1 MRKLVLK
8 RLELKNFKG
17 QTRTFE
23 PKEDL
28 TKVFAKNGKGKTT
41 LYKAF
46 CWMLSGYTDAIN
58 VKNHELYDNRTEI
71 TPDTPTACV
80 KAYISIDGV
89 DYTIERRAIAKFTRK
104 RSTNEYVKDASDTY
118 ELYIDEVSTSSQAFA
133 QWVGNNI
140 CDTDLLVYAL
150 IGERFANLVADDKK
164 KARAI
169 LEMISGN
176 VTIDMM
182 SGDYSMIADDLS
194 KFSVEQLKERYR
206 NTIKPMIERNTE
218 IDSLIESKE
227 SELSKYKETDF
238 VAILAK
244 INTLTSEISKCDASI
259 LDKSEAIKPIM
270 EEKKK
275 IMEKVNAIM
284 LDDMAKR
291 NEWNARHEE
300 GKKNLLR
307 NIAKVNKINDEIK
320 AENAKNKATYE
331 YNVGLLGKEKERL
344 DNLNTSIQKMRERKD
359 SVKSQEFSET
369 KCPACGQEL
378 PIERIE
384 ELKDKFN
391 EDKKARLAEIITQ
404 GKILK
409 SEIDSCNDRIRE
421 LESIIAEGASEKPY
435 ESVESME
442 EEYDL
447 FVSSFVPYDETKEH
461 EELMKNVQ
469 SLKESIPCADID
481 VNEIVSKKER
491 LQEELGEAN
500 RAYGIHSVMER
511 IEHEIHTLK
520 AEKRELNINIAKI
533 EGCIDKVKEYEEEKA
548 NIVSDAINKKLS
560 GCKIVMYSRLKSG
573 DLVPD
578 CVIESEEGIKYATM
592 NNSARLITCLSLQ
605 RMFCEKEGINLPI
618 FVDEASIYDSEHLP
632 KFDSQTIYLYASDDE
647 NMLIK

>member
-71 TPDTPTACV
+71 TPDTPAACV

-182 SGDYSMIADDLS
+182 SGDYSMIAEDLS

-206 NTIKPMIERNTE
+206 NTIKPMVERNTE

-227 SELSKYKETDF
+227 FELSKYKEIDF

-244 INTLTSEISKCDASI
+244 INALTSEISKCDSSI

-270 EEKKK
+270 EEKQK

-320 AENAKNKATYE
+320 AENAKNKATHE

-344 DNLNTSIQKMRERKD
+344 ANLNTSIQKMREKKD
-359 SVKSQEFSET
+359 SVKAEVFCET
-369 KCPACGQEL
+369 KCPVCGQEL
-378 PIERIE
+378 PIEQTE
-384 ELKDKFN
+384 ELRDKFN
-391 EDKKARLAEIITQ
+391 EDKKARLAEIIMQ

-409 SEIDSCNDRIRE
+409 SEIDSCKDRIRE
-421 LESIIAEGASEKPY
+421 LESIIAEGATEKPY

-469 SLKESIPCADID
+469 ILKDSIPCADID

-491 LQEELGEAN
+491 LQDELGEAN

-511 IEHEIHTLK
+511 IEHEIDTLK

-605 RMFCEKEGINLPI
+605 RMFCEHEGISLPI

-632 KFDSQTIYLYASDDE
+632 TFDSQTIYLYASDDE

>member
-182 SGDYSMIADDLS
+182 SGDYSMIAEDLS

-206 NTIKPMIERNTE
+206 NTIKPMIER
-218 IDSLIESKE
+218 
-227 SELSKYKETDF
+227 
-238 VAILAK
+238 
-244 INTLTSEISKCDASI
+244 
-259 LDKSEAIKPIM
+259 
-270 EEKKK
+270 
-275 IMEKVNAIM
+275 
-284 LDDMAKR
+284 
-291 NEWNARHEE
+291 
-300 GKKNLLR
+300 
-307 NIAKVNKINDEIK
+307 
-320 AENAKNKATYE
+320 
-331 YNVGLLGKEKERL
+331 
-344 DNLNTSIQKMRERKD
+344 IQR
-359 SVKSQEFSET
+359 
-369 KCPACGQEL
+369 
-378 PIERIE
+378 
-384 ELKDKFN
+384 
-391 EDKKARLAEIITQ
+391 
-404 GKILK
+404 
-409 SEIDSCNDRIRE
+409 
-421 LESIIAEGASEKPY
+421 
-435 ESVESME
+435 
-442 EEYDL
+442 
-447 FVSSFVPYDETKEH
+447 
-461 EELMKNVQ
+461 
-469 SLKESIPCADID
+469 
-481 VNEIVSKKER
+481 
-491 LQEELGEAN
+491 
-500 RAYGIHSVMER
+500 
-511 IEHEIHTLK
+511 
-520 AEKRELNINIAKI
+520 
-533 EGCIDKVKEYEEEKA
+533 
-548 NIVSDAINKKLS
+548 
-560 GCKIVMYSRLKSG
+560 
-573 DLVPD
+573 
-578 CVIESEEGIKYATM
+578 
-592 NNSARLITCLSLQ
+592 
-605 RMFCEKEGINLPI
+605 
-618 FVDEASIYDSEHLP
+618 
-632 KFDSQTIYLYASDDE
+632 
-647 NMLIK
+647 

>member
-1 MRKLVLK
+1 MKDLVIK
-8 RLELKNFKG
+8 SIELRDFKG
-17 QTRTFE
+17 QNRTFVPNE
-23 PKEDL
+23 KV
-28 TKVFAKNGKGKTT
+28 TKVFAKNGKGKTS

-46 CWMLSGYTDAIN
+46 CWLLTGYTDALN

-71 TPDTPTACV
+71 TPDTPPSCV
-80 KAYISIDGV
+80 KADISIDGI

-133 QWVGNNI
+133 QWVCNNI

-182 SGDYSMIADDLS
+182 SGDYSMIANDLK
-194 KFSVEQLKERYR
+194 KFSVEQLTERYR

-218 IDSLIESKE
+218 IDSLIESKL

-238 VAILAK
+238 VAILAM
-244 INTLTSEISKCDASI
+244 INMLTSEISKCDASI

-270 EEKKK
+270 EEKQK

-300 GKKNLLR
+300 GKKSILR
-307 NIAKVNKINDEIK
+307 RIGKVNKTNDEIR

-331 YNVGLLGKEKERL
+331 YNVSLLGKERERL
-344 DNLNTSIQKMRERKD
+344 ANLNASIQKMREEKD
-359 SVKSQEFSET
+359 KVKAQEFCET
-369 KCPACGQEL
+369 KCSVCGQEL
-378 PIERIE
+378 PLERIE
-384 ELKDKFN
+384 ELRDKFN
-391 EDKKARLAEIITQ
+391 EDKKARLAEIIMQ

-421 LESIIAEGASEKPY
+421 LESIVAGGYAEKPY
-435 ESVESME
+435 ESVESLE
-442 EEYDL
+442 KEYEL
-447 FVSSFVPYDETKEH
+447 FVNSFVPYDETKEH
-461 EELMKNVQ
+461 EELMNNVQ
-469 SLKESIPCADID
+469 RLKDSIPCTDID

-500 RAYGIHSVMER
+500 RAYGIRSVVER
-511 IEHEIHTLK
+511 IEHEIETLK

-632 KFDSQTIYLYASDDE
+632 KFNSQTIYLYASDDE
-647 NMLIK
+647 NMKVE

>member
-46 CWMLSGYTDAIN
+46 RWMLSGYTDAIN

-182 SGDYSMIADDLS
+182 SGDYSMIAEDLS

-227 SELSKYKETDF
+227 FELSKYKETDF

-291 NEWNARHEE
+291 NEWNASHEE

-331 YNVGLLGKEKERL
+331 YNVCLLGKEKERL
-344 DNLNTSIQKMRERKD
+344 ANLNTSIQKMREKKN
-359 SVKSQEFSET
+359 SVKAEVFCET
-369 KCPACGQEL
+369 KCSVCGQEL
-378 PIERIE
+378 LIERIE
-384 ELKDKFN
+384 KWRDKFN
-391 EDKKARLAEIITQ
+391 EDKKARLAEIIAQ
-404 GKILK
+404 GHILK
-409 SEIDSCNDRIRE
+409 SEIDSCSNRISE
-421 LESIIAEGASEKPY
+421 LESIVAGGYSEKPY
-435 ESVESME
+435 ESVESLE
-442 EEYDL
+442 KEYEL
-447 FVSSFVPYDETKEH
+447 FVNSFVPYDETKEH
-461 EELMKNVQ
+461 EELMNNVQ
-469 SLKESIPCADID
+469 RLKDSIPCANID

-511 IEHEIHTLK
+511 IEHEIDTLK

-632 KFDSQTIYLYASDDE
+632 TFDSQTIYLYASDDE

>member
-182 SGDYSMIADDLS
+182 RGDYSMIADDLS

-206 NTIKPMIERNTE
+206 NTIKPMIERNAE

-227 SELSKYKETDF
+227 FELSKYKEIDF

-331 YNVGLLGKEKERL
+331 YNVSLLGKEKERL
-344 DNLNTSIQKMRERKD
+344 DNLNTSIQKMREKKD
-359 SVKSQEFSET
+359 SVKAEVFCET
-369 KCPACGQEL
+369 KCSVCGQEL

-384 ELKDKFN
+384 KWRDKFN

-404 GKILK
+404 GQILK
-409 SEIDSCNDRIRE
+409 SEINSCKERISE
-421 LESIIAEGASEKPY
+421 LESIIAEGATEKPY

-481 VNEIVSKKER
+481 VNEIISKKER

-605 RMFCEKEGINLPI
+605 RMFCEKECINLPI

-632 KFDSQTIYLYASDDE
+632 TFDSQTIYLYASDDE

>member
-133 QWVGNNI
+133 QWVCNNI

-182 SGDYSMIADDLS
+182 SGDYSMIAEDLS

-227 SELSKYKETDF
+227 FELSKYKETDF

-270 EEKKK
+270 EEKRK

-331 YNVGLLGKEKERL
+331 YNVCLIGKEKERL
-344 DNLNTSIQKMRERKD
+344 ANLNTSIQKMREKKD
-359 SVKSQEFSET
+359 SVKAEVFCET
-369 KCPACGQEL
+369 KCSVCGQEL
-378 PIERIE
+378 PH
-384 ELKDKFN
+384 
-391 EDKKARLAEIITQ
+391 
-404 GKILK
+404 
-409 SEIDSCNDRIRE
+409 RE
-421 LESIIAEGASEKPY
+421 VEG
-435 ESVESME
+435 
-442 EEYDL
+442 
-447 FVSSFVPYDETKEH
+447 
-461 EELMKNVQ
+461 
-469 SLKESIPCADID
+469 
-481 VNEIVSKKER
+481 
-491 LQEELGEAN
+491 
-500 RAYGIHSVMER
+500 
-511 IEHEIHTLK
+511 
-520 AEKRELNINIAKI
+520 
-533 EGCIDKVKEYEEEKA
+533 
-548 NIVSDAINKKLS
+548 
-560 GCKIVMYSRLKSG
+560 
-573 DLVPD
+573 
-578 CVIESEEGIKYATM
+578 
-592 NNSARLITCLSLQ
+592 
-605 RMFCEKEGINLPI
+605 
-618 FVDEASIYDSEHLP
+618 
-632 KFDSQTIYLYASDDE
+632 
-647 NMLIK
+647 

>member
-182 SGDYSMIADDLS
+182 SGDYSMIAEDLS

-227 SELSKYKETDF
+227 FELSKYKETDF

-331 YNVGLLGKEKERL
+331 YNVCLLGKEKERL
-344 DNLNTSIQKMRERKD
+344 ANLNTSIQKMREKKD
-359 SVKSQEFSET
+359 SVKAEVFCET
-369 KCPACGQEL
+369 KCSVCGQEL

-391 EDKKARLAEIITQ
+391 EDKKARLAEIIAQ
-404 GKILK
+404 GQILK
-409 SEIDSCNDRIRE
+409 SEIDSCSNRISE
-421 LESIIAEGASEKPY
+421 LESIVAKGAEEKPY

-442 EEYDL
+442 KEYDL

-469 SLKESIPCADID
+469 ILKDSIPCADID

-511 IEHEIHTLK
+511 IEHEIDTLK

-632 KFDSQTIYLYASDDE
+632 TFDSQTIYLYASDDE

>member
-182 SGDYSMIADDLS
+182 RGDYSMIADDLS

-227 SELSKYKETDF
+227 FELSKYKETDF

-270 EEKKK
+270 EEKQK
-275 IMEKVNAIM
+275 IMDKVNAIM

-331 YNVGLLGKEKERL
+331 YNVSLLGKEKERL
-344 DNLNTSIQKMRERKD
+344 DNLNTSIQKMREKKD
-359 SVKSQEFSET
+359 SVKAEVFCET
-369 KCPACGQEL
+369 KCSVCGQEL

-500 RAYGIHSVMER
+500 RAYGVHSVMER

-632 KFDSQTIYLYASDDE
+632 TFDSQTIYLYASDDE

>member
-182 SGDYSMIADDLS
+182 SGDYSMIAEDLS

-227 SELSKYKETDF
+227 FELSKYKETDF

-320 AENAKNKATYE
+320 AENAENKATYE
-331 YNVGLLGKEKERL
+331 YNVSLLGKEKERL
-344 DNLNTSIQKMRERKD
+344 ASLNMAIQTMRERKD
-359 SVKSQEFSET
+359 SVKLQEFSET
-369 KCPACGQEL
+369 KCPVCGQEL
-378 PIERIE
+378 PIEQIE
-384 ELKDKFN
+384 ELRDKFN
-391 EDKKARLAEIITQ
+391 EDKKARLAEIIMQ

-409 SEIDSCNDRIRE
+409 SEIDSCKDRISE
-421 LESIIAEGASEKPY
+421 LESIVAKGAEEKPY

-442 EEYDL
+442 KEYDL

-469 SLKESIPCADID
+469 ILKDSIPCADID

-511 IEHEIHTLK
+511 IEHEIDTLK

-632 KFDSQTIYLYASDDE
+632 TFDSQTIYLYASDDE

>member
-182 SGDYSMIADDLS
+182 RGDYSMIADDLS

-227 SELSKYKETDF
+227 FELSKYKETDF

-270 EEKKK
+270 EEKQK
-275 IMEKVNAIM
+275 IMDKVNAIM

-331 YNVGLLGKEKERL
+331 YNVSLLGKEKERL
-344 DNLNTSIQKMRERKD
+344 DNLNTSIQKMREKKD
-359 SVKSQEFSET
+359 SVKAEVFCET
-369 KCPACGQEL
+369 KCSVCGQEL

-435 ESVESME
+435 ESVGSME

-500 RAYGIHSVMER
+500 RAYGVHSVMER

-632 KFDSQTIYLYASDDE
+632 TFDSQTIYLYASDDE

>member
-46 CWMLSGYTDAIN
+46 CWLLSGYTDAIN

-182 SGDYSMIADDLS
+182 SGDYSMISDDLS

-227 SELSKYKETDF
+227 FELSKYKETDF

-331 YNVGLLGKEKERL
+331 YNVSLLGKEKERL
-344 DNLNTSIQKMRERKD
+344 DNLNASIQKMREKKD
-359 SVKSQEFSET
+359 CVKAEVFSET

-404 GKILK
+404 GLILK
-409 SEIDSCNDRIRE
+409 REIILCKERISE

-469 SLKESIPCADID
+469 ILKESIPCADID
-481 VNEIVSKKER
+481 VNEIISKKER

-511 IEHEIHTLK
+511 IEHEIDTLK
-520 AEKRELNINIAKI
+520 AEKRELNINIAKT

-632 KFDSQTIYLYASDDE
+632 TFDSQTIYLYASDDE

>member
-133 QWVGNNI
+133 QWVSNNI

-150 IGERFANLVADDKK
+150 IGERFANLVTDDKK
-164 KARAI
+164 KARTI

-182 SGDYSMIADDLS
+182 SGDYSMIANDLK

-244 INTLTSEISKCDASI
+244 INMLTNEISKCDASI

-331 YNVGLLGKEKERL
+331 YNVSLLGKEKERL
-344 DNLNTSIQKMRERKD
+344 DNLNMAIRTMRERRD

-369 KCPACGQEL
+369 KCPACGQ
-378 PIERIE
+378 
-384 ELKDKFN
+384 
-391 EDKKARLAEIITQ
+391 
-404 GKILK
+404 
-409 SEIDSCNDRIRE
+409 CN
-421 LESIIAEGASEKPY
+421 
-435 ESVESME
+435 
-442 EEYDL
+442 
-447 FVSSFVPYDETKEH
+447 F
-461 EELMKNVQ
+461 
-469 SLKESIPCADID
+469 
-481 VNEIVSKKER
+481 
-491 LQEELGEAN
+491 
-500 RAYGIHSVMER
+500 
-511 IEHEIHTLK
+511 
-520 AEKRELNINIAKI
+520 
-533 EGCIDKVKEYEEEKA
+533 
-548 NIVSDAINKKLS
+548 
-560 GCKIVMYSRLKSG
+560 
-573 DLVPD
+573 
-578 CVIESEEGIKYATM
+578 
-592 NNSARLITCLSLQ
+592 
-605 RMFCEKEGINLPI
+605 
-618 FVDEASIYDSEHLP
+618 
-632 KFDSQTIYLYASDDE
+632 
-647 NMLIK
+647 

>member
-28 TKVFAKNGKGKTT
+28 TKVFAKNGKGKTS

-46 CWMLSGYTDAIN
+46 CWLLSGYTDAIN

-118 ELYIDEVSTSSQAFA
+118 ELYIDDVSTSSQAFA

-150 IGERFANLVADDKK
+150 IGERFANLVNDDKK
-164 KARAI
+164 KARTI

-182 SGDYSMIADDLS
+182 SGDYSMIADDLQ

-227 SELSKYKETDF
+227 FELSKYKETDF

-244 INTLTSEISKCDASI
+244 INMLKNEISKCDASI

-300 GKKNLLR
+300 GKKSILR
-307 NIAKVNKINDEIK
+307 KIGKVNKTNDEIK

-331 YNVGLLGKEKERL
+331 YNVSLLEKEMERL
-344 DNLNTSIQKMRERKD
+344 FNLTESIQKMREEKD
-359 SVKSQEFSET
+359 KVKAQEFCET
-369 KCPACGQEL
+369 KCSVCGQEL

-384 ELKDKFN
+384 ELRDKFN
-391 EDKKARLAEIITQ
+391 KDKNARLAEIITQ

-421 LESIIAEGASEKPY
+421 LESIVAKGAEEKPY

-511 IEHEIHTLK
+511 IEHEIDTLK

>member
-182 SGDYSMIADDLS
+182 SGDYSMIAEDLS

-206 NTIKPMIERNTE
+206 NTIKPMVERNTE

-227 SELSKYKETDF
+227 FELSKYKEIDF

-244 INTLTSEISKCDASI
+244 INMLTSEISKCDASI

-270 EEKKK
+270 EEKQK

-331 YNVGLLGKEKERL
+331 YNVSLLGKEKERL
-344 DNLNTSIQKMRERKD
+344 ANLNTSIQKMREKKD
-359 SVKSQEFSET
+359 SVKAEVFCET
-369 KCPACGQEL
+369 KCSVCGQEL

-384 ELKDKFN
+384 KWRDKFN
-391 EDKKARLAEIITQ
+391 EDKKARLDEIIMQ
-404 GKILK
+404 GKIMK

-469 SLKESIPCADID
+469 ILKDSIPCADID

-511 IEHEIHTLK
+511 IEREIDTLK

-632 KFDSQTIYLYASDDE
+632 TFDSQTIYLYASDDE

>member
-182 SGDYSMIADDLS
+182 RGDYSMISDDLS

-227 SELSKYKETDF
+227 FELSKYKETDF

-331 YNVGLLGKEKERL
+331 YNVSLLGKEKERL
-344 DNLNTSIQKMRERKD
+344 DNLNTSIQKMREKKD
-359 SVKSQEFSET
+359 SVKAEVFCET
-369 KCPACGQEL
+369 KCSVCGQEL

-384 ELKDKFN
+384 KWRDKFN

-404 GKILK
+404 GQILK
-409 SEIDSCNDRIRE
+409 SEINSCKERISE
-421 LESIIAEGASEKPY
+421 LESIIAEGATEKPY

-481 VNEIVSKKER
+481 VNEIISKKER

-520 AEKRELNINIAKI
+520 AEKKELNINIAKI

-632 KFDSQTIYLYASDDE
+632 TFDSQTIYLYASDDE

>member
-89 DYTIERRAIAKFTRK
+89 DYTIERRAKAKFTRK

-182 SGDYSMIADDLS
+182 SGDYSIIADDLK

-227 SELSKYKETDF
+227 FELSKYKETDF

-300 GKKNLLR
+300 GKKNILR

-331 YNVGLLGKEKERL
+331 YNVSLLGKEKERL
-344 DNLNTSIQKMRERKD
+344 ANLNISIQKMREEKD
-359 SVKSQEFSET
+359 NVKAQEFCDT
-369 KCPACGQEL
+369 KCSACGQEL

-391 EDKKARLAEIITQ
+391 EDKKARLAENITQ

-481 VNEIVSKKER
+481 VNEIISKKER

-511 IEHEIHTLK
+511 IAHEIHTLK

-578 CVIESEEGIKYATM
+578 CVIESEDGIKYATM

-632 KFDSQTIYLYASDDE
+632 TFDSQTIYLYASDDE

>member
-133 QWVGNNI
+133 QWVCNNI

-182 SGDYSMIADDLS
+182 SGDYSMIAEDLS

-227 SELSKYKETDF
+227 FELSKYKETDF

-275 IMEKVNAIM
+275 IIEKVNAIM

-300 GKKNLLR
+300 GKKSILR
-307 NIAKVNKINDEIK
+307 KIGKVNKINDEIK

-331 YNVGLLGKEKERL
+331 YNVCLLGKEKERL
-344 DNLNTSIQKMRERKD
+344 ANLNTSIQKMREKKD
-359 SVKSQEFSET
+359 SVKAEVFCET
-369 KCPACGQEL
+369 KCSVCGQEL

-384 ELKDKFN
+384 KWRDKFN
-391 EDKKARLAEIITQ
+391 EDKKARLAEIIAQ
-404 GKILK
+404 GQILK
-409 SEIDSCNDRIRE
+409 SEIDSCSNRISE
-421 LESIIAEGASEKPY
+421 LESIVAKGAEEKPY

-442 EEYDL
+442 KEYDL

-469 SLKESIPCADID
+469 ILKDSIPCADID

-511 IEHEIHTLK
+511 IEHEIDTLK
-520 AEKRELNINIAKI
+520 AEKRERNIKIAKI

-592 NNSARLITCLSLQ
+592 NNSARSITCLSLQ

-632 KFDSQTIYLYASDDE
+632 TFDSQTIYVYASDDE